1 MRDRKTWVYLY
12 GDECPS
18 IWQHFGF
25 THRDRDDRI
34 KLKFIEYES
43 IESQLEVKENEDD

>member
-12 GDECPS
+12 GDECPA

-25 THRDRDDRI
+25 THQDRDDRM